1 MMAELSDDEP
11 PPPQAVRARRAAA
24 AAAVAETA
32 NRERRMGDPFSRA
45 HPEARDHHPV
55 ELARRLAL
63 QGHTPGVTHARLAEE
78 VLRSCLR
85 LQRANVQWV
94 AALRTGAL
102 ITVALLV
109 GLVTDRLVP
118 ALSVSIG
125 LLFVSIADS
134 AESRSVRL
142 RTMLW
147 ATLWVGVGVLL
158 GGLVSEIGLVH
169 VVAAMA
175 FALMC
180 GYAGALGP
188 RGGLIGVLS
197 LVLFAFYAGA
207 AVVVD
212 IALLDTVYFVMGG
225 LITVVVNLLSTP
237 PRRLGAVRSGIAH
250 AYRELQDAASRR
262 GLELAA
268 PTVAAAVMSARTVVD
283 HEGCVGDSRAWA
295 NQLLAS
301 AERTRLTL
309 LALLSERAI
318 SPEYVDDVTHRLGLA
333 ARAIADEIAAPLG
346 LPGSRRRTR
355 SRDRLR
361 ELAIAGDQAPD
372 ERLAALTHAAVDA
385 IGAAIAVL
393 AAPWPIGSR
402 ADIAPPAHQ
411 RIPVIPR
418 LRAHLA
424 WSDPVAEHALRL
436 TIAFGGAT
444 LATVIVDVSHAY
456 WVPLTV
462 AWIAKPDLANTVS
475 RVSMRIIGTMAGLVL
490 VAATLALVRDLPGEA
505 VLLCL
510 SVGITGALAL
520 AYLNANY
527 PLAVLGITGFV
538 LLIEHLTGDGER
550 YDIIARLLA
559 TALAGVWVLLIASI
573 RPRRTG
579 SSAIAAMHRTT
590 AALRDYAATVR
601 AGEDSTAVRARVL
614 SERTAALAAVGAA
627 AMETPG
633 IWERAGDHVD
643 PVQAAVVITD
653 IISTTSMILAE
664 ELLEEQGQSDPALWD
679 AVDATLDDL
688 EVRAEAL
695 RA

>member
-1 MMAELSDDEP
+1 M
-11 PPPQAVRARRAAA
+11 
-24 AAAVAETA
+24 
-32 NRERRMGDPFSRA
+32 
-45 HPEARDHHPV
+45 
-55 ELARRLAL
+55 
-63 QGHTPGVTHARLAEE
+63 
-78 VLRSCLR
+78 
-85 LQRANVQWV
+85 QRANVQWV

-102 ITVALLV
+102 ITLALLV

-134 AESRSVRL
+134 AESRGVRL
-142 RTMLW
+142 RVMLW
-147 ATLWVGVGVLL
+147 ATLWVGIGVLL
-158 GGLVSEIGLVH
+158 GGLVSEFRTIH
-169 VVAAMA
+169 VAVAVIMA
-175 FALMC
+175 LAC

-188 RGGLIGVLS
+188 RGALIGVLS

-207 AVVVD
+207 AVVID
-212 IALLDTVYFVMGG
+212 IALLDTVYFAIGG
-225 LITVVVNLLSTP
+225 LITLVANILFTP

-268 PTVAAAVMSARTVVD
+268 PTVAAAVMSARTMVD
-283 HEGCVGDSRAWA
+283 HEGCVGESRAWA

-309 LALLSERAI
+309 LALLSERALA
-318 SPEYVDDVTHRLGLA
+318 PEYVDDVTRRLGLA
-333 ARAIADEIAAPLG
+333 SRAIADEVAAPLG
-346 LPGSRRRTR
+346 LPGSRRRAR
-355 SRDRLR
+355 SRVRLR
-361 ELAIAGDQAPD
+361 ELAIAADQAPD
-372 ERLAALTHAAVDA
+372 ERLAALTHAVVDA
-385 IGAAIAVL
+385 LGAAVAVL
-393 AAPWPIGSR
+393 DAPWPIGSR
-402 ADIAPPAHQ
+402 ADIATPERP
-411 RIPVIPR
+411 RVPIIPR

-436 TIAFGGAT
+436 AIAFGGAT

-475 RVSMRIIGTMAGLVL
+475 RVSMRILGTMAGLVL
-490 VAATLALVRDLPGEA
+490 VTVTLALVRDLPGEA

-510 SVGITGALAL
+510 AVGMTGALAL

-538 LLIEHLTGDGER
+538 LLVEHLTGDGAR
-550 YDIIARLLA
+550 YDIVARLLA
-559 TALAGVWVLLIASI
+559 TALAGVWVLLVASI

-579 SSAIAAMHRTT
+579 STAITAMHRTT
-590 AALRDYAATVR
+590 AALRDYAAIVR
-601 AGEDSTAVRARVL
+601 AHEDSTAARARVL

-633 IWERAGDHVD
+633 LWEREGDRVD
-643 PVQAAVVITD
+643 PVQAAAVIND
-653 IISTTSMILAE
+653 IIGATSMILAE
-664 ELLEEQGQSDPALWD
+664 ELLEEQGQSDPELWD
-679 AVDATLDDL
+679 RVGATLDDL
-688 EVRAEAL
+688 EVRADAL
-695 RA
+695 RG

>member
-1 MMAELSDDEP
+1 M
-11 PPPQAVRARRAAA
+11 
-24 AAAVAETA
+24 
-32 NRERRMGDPFSRA
+32 
-45 HPEARDHHPV
+45 
-55 ELARRLAL
+55 
-63 QGHTPGVTHARLAEE
+63 
-78 VLRSCLR
+78 
-85 LQRANVQWV
+85 QRANVQWV

-102 ITVALLV
+102 ITLALLV

-134 AESRSVRL
+134 AESRGVRL
-142 RTMLW
+142 RVMLW
-147 ATLWVGVGVLL
+147 ATLWVGIGVLL
-158 GGLVSEIGLVH
+158 GGLVSEFRTIH
-169 VVAAMA
+169 VAVAVIMA
-175 FALMC
+175 LAC

-188 RGGLIGVLS
+188 RGALIGVLS

-207 AVVVD
+207 AVVID
-212 IALLDTVYFVMGG
+212 IALLDTVYFVIGG
-225 LITVVVNLLSTP
+225 LITLVANILFTP

-268 PTVAAAVMSARTVVD
+268 PTVAAAVMSAHTMVD

-309 LALLSERAI
+309 LALLSERALA
-318 SPEYVDDVTHRLGLA
+318 PDYVDDVTRRLGLA
-333 ARAIADEIAAPLG
+333 SRAIADEVAAPLG
-346 LPGSRRRTR
+346 LPGSRRRAR
-355 SRDRLR
+355 SRGRLR
-361 ELAIAGDQAPD
+361 ELAIAADQAPD
-372 ERLAALTHAAVDA
+372 ERLAALTHAVVDA
-385 IGAAIAVL
+385 LGAAVAVL
-393 AAPWPIGSR
+393 DAPWPIGSR
-402 ADIAPPAHQ
+402 ADIATPERP
-411 RIPVIPR
+411 RVPIIPR

-436 TIAFGGAT
+436 AIAFGGAT

-475 RVSMRIIGTMAGLVL
+475 RVSMRILGTMAGLVL
-490 VAATLALVRDLPGEA
+490 VTVTLALVRDLPGEA
-505 VLLCL
+505 VILCAC
-510 SVGITGALAL
+510 VGITGALAL

-538 LLIEHLTGDGER
+538 LLVEHLTGDGAR

-559 TALAGVWVLLIASI
+559 TALAGVWVLLVASI

-579 SSAIAAMHRTT
+579 STAITAMHRTT
-590 AALRDYAATVR
+590 AALRDYAAIVR
-601 AGEDSTAVRARVL
+601 AHEDSTAARARVL

-633 IWERAGDHVD
+633 LWEREGDRVD
-643 PVQAAVVITD
+643 PVQAAAVIND
-653 IISTTSMILAE
+653 IIGATSMILAE
-664 ELLEEQGQSDPALWD
+664 ELLEEQGQSDPELWD
-679 AVDATLDDL
+679 RVGATLDDL
-688 EVRAEAL
+688 EVRADEL
-695 RA
+695 RL

>member
-1 MMAELSDDEP
+1 M
-11 PPPQAVRARRAAA
+11 
-24 AAAVAETA
+24 
-32 NRERRMGDPFSRA
+32 
-45 HPEARDHHPV
+45 
-55 ELARRLAL
+55 
-63 QGHTPGVTHARLAEE
+63 
-78 VLRSCLR
+78 
-85 LQRANVQWV
+85 QRANVQWV

-102 ITVALLV
+102 ITLALLV

-134 AESRSVRL
+134 AESRGVRL
-142 RTMLW
+142 RVMLW
-147 ATLWVGVGVLL
+147 ATLWVGIGVLL
-158 GGLVSEIGLVH
+158 GGLVSEFRTIH
-169 VVAAMA
+169 VAVAVIMA
-175 FALMC
+175 LAC

-188 RGGLIGVLS
+188 RGALIGVLS

-207 AVVVD
+207 AVVID
-212 IALLDTVYFVMGG
+212 IALLDTVYFAIGG
-225 LITVVVNLLSTP
+225 LITLVANILFTP

-268 PTVAAAVMSARTVVD
+268 PTVAAAVMSARTMVD
-283 HEGCVGDSRAWA
+283 HEGCVGESRAWA

-309 LALLSERAI
+309 LALLSERALA
-318 SPEYVDDVTHRLGLA
+318 PEYVDDVTRRLGLA
-333 ARAIADEIAAPLG
+333 SRAIADEVAAPLG
-346 LPGSRRRTR
+346 LPGPRRRAR
-355 SRDRLR
+355 SRVRLR
-361 ELAIAGDQAPD
+361 ELAIAADQAPD
-372 ERLAALTHAAVDA
+372 ERLAALTHAVVDA
-385 IGAAIAVL
+385 LGAAVAVL
-393 AAPWPIGSR
+393 DAPWPIGSR
-402 ADIAPPAHQ
+402 ADIATPERP
-411 RIPVIPR
+411 RVPIIPR

-436 TIAFGGAT
+436 AIAFGGAT

-475 RVSMRIIGTMAGLVL
+475 RVSMRILGTMAGLVL
-490 VAATLALVRDLPGEA
+490 VTVTLALVRDLPGEA

-510 SVGITGALAL
+510 AVGMTGALAL

-538 LLIEHLTGDGER
+538 LLVEHLTGDGAR
-550 YDIIARLLA
+550 YDIVARLLA
-559 TALAGVWVLLIASI
+559 TALAGVWVLLVASI

-579 SSAIAAMHRTT
+579 STAITAMHRTT
-590 AALRDYAATVR
+590 AALRDYAAIVR
-601 AGEDSTAVRARVL
+601 AHEDSTAARARVL

-633 IWERAGDHVD
+633 LWEREGDRVD
-643 PVQAAVVITD
+643 PVQAAAVIND
-653 IISTTSMILAE
+653 IIGATSMILAE
-664 ELLEEQGQSDPALWD
+664 ELLEEQGQSDPELWD
-679 AVDATLDDL
+679 RVGATLDDL
-688 EVRAEAL
+688 EVRADAL
-695 RA
+695 RG